1 MYGPHDSQTDATD
14 IGPSD
19 RKSDA
24 WFDGCQLPRPST
36 RELLEA
42 ERPFDAAYADAI
54 DKLSR
59 VSDDIDR
66 IRRQM
71 DYKEDTIALLDKEI
85 EDLHD
90 QIQSRILQSG

>member
-1 MYGPHDSQTDATD
+1 MYGLHDCQTDVTD
-14 IGPSD
+14 IQPSD
-19 RKSDA
+19 CKSDA
-24 WFDGCQLPRPST
+24 WFNACQLLRPST
-36 RELLEA
+36 RELLQV

-54 DKLSR
+54 NKLSR
-59 VSDDIDR
+59 VSDDIDH

-90 QIQSRILQSG
+90 QIQSRIPQFG